1 MKLIDLFE
9 SNTGNGYSSI
19 QLDKQSSKEIN
30 SILKTLKITD
40 VIDDLHLTLIYDKS
54 NPDIDID
61 VDDSTEYKAKIKDIK
76 MLGEPNTKWYAIAL
90 TLSSSDLVN
99 RHKDYIKKGFKHSYP
114 NFIPHLSLKYNPSEE
129 DIKTI
134 TKNLKLFKDIK
145 LIFSGEKLERVKD

>member
-9 SNTGNGYSSI
+9 SNIGQGYGSV
-19 QLDKQSSKEIN
+19 QLNKQSSIN
-30 SILKTLKITD
+30 IKSILKTLKISD
-40 VIDDLHLTLIYDKS
+40 IIDDLHVTLIYDQS
-54 NPDIDID
+54 NPKINIDID
-61 VDDSTEYKAKIKDIK
+61 DSIEYESSIKDIK

-145 LIFSGEKLERVKD
+145 LIFSGEKLKKIKE